1 MRPSDALSG
10 HALLEIQAESEHS
23 LANARPV
30 LEVDRDQNEQQPIR
44 SFVFNARFM
53 RSNSPKWKPAFK
65 DHKHDNRCD
74 RCDIA
79 GLIVLEIRQAAQ
91 NTTCNYEE
99 KEEMLFDVGQAEQK
113 IFLWNNTL
121 FAVETKTSRAS
132 KYWASYTPI
141 LCCLWRTVPR
151 SSYPANSGKAKAT
164 GSQTRYTLAHHNGY
178 LEGPRVPNDDICKLV
193 SIVRQRQRRSSRY
206 NGRRTHPFEGSH
218 ACTAQSL
225 QQALCLDHHWDLS
238 SYFHNSNTT
247 THFRR
252 TSTTFRSVEKAGVR
266 CNELQ

>member
-44 SFVFNARFM
+44 SFAFNARVM
-53 RSNSPKWKPAFK
+53 RSTSPKWKPAFK

-79 GLIVLEIRQAAQ
+79 GLIVLEIRQAVQ
-91 NTTCNYEE
+91 NTPCNYEE
-99 KEEMLFDVGQAEQK
+99 KEEIMFDVGQAEQN

-132 KYWASYTPI
+132 KYWASYIRPFCAACGG
-141 LCCLWRTVPR
+141 LCHEVPTLQIPGKPKQLVPKR
-151 SSYPANSGKAKAT
+151 SIPWHIIVG
-164 GSQTRYTLAHHNGY
+164 
-178 LEGPRVPNDDICKLV
+178 GPP
-193 SIVRQRQRRSSRY
+193 SS
-206 NGRRTHPFEGSH
+206 
-218 ACTAQSL
+218 
-225 QQALCLDHHWDLS
+225 
-238 SYFHNSNTT
+238 
-247 THFRR
+247 
-252 TSTTFRSVEKAGVR
+252 
-266 CNELQ
+266 

>member
-10 HALLEIQAESEHS
+10 HALLEIQTESEHS

-79 GLIVLEIRQAAQ
+79 GLIVLEIRQAVQ
-91 NTTCNYEE
+91 NTTCNYE
-99 KEEMLFDVGQAEQK
+99 KMLFNVGQAEQN

-121 FAVETKTSRAS
+121 FAVETKTSRTS
-132 KYWASYTPI
+132 KYWASLRPFCAACGG
-141 LCCLWRTVPR
+141 LCHEAPTLQIPEKPKQLVPKRGIPWHIIVAIWRAPKFQMMTFVNLFP
-151 SSYPANSGKAKAT
+151 SCAKDSAAVLAIMDDVLIHLKEAMPALPKVYYRHS
-164 GSQTRYTLAHHNGY
+164 
-178 LEGPRVPNDDICKLV
+178 
-193 SIVRQRQRRSSRY
+193 
-206 NGRRTHPFEGSH
+206 
-218 ACTAQSL
+218 
-225 QQALCLDHHWDLS
+225 AL
-238 SYFHNSNTT
+238 TIIGT
-247 THFRR
+247 
-252 TSTTFRSVEKAGVR
+252 
-266 CNELQ
+266 

>member
-10 HALLEIQAESEHS
+10 HALLEIQTESEHS

-53 RSNSPKWKPAFK
+53 RSNSPKWKLAFK

-79 GLIVLEIRQAAQ
+79 GLIVLEIRQAVQ
-91 NTTCNYEE
+91 NTTGNYE
-99 KEEMLFDVGQAEQK
+99 KMLFNVGQAEQN

-121 FAVETKTSRAS
+121 FAVETKTSRTS

-164 GSQTRYTLAHHNGY
+164 GSQTRYTLAHHSGY
-178 LEGPRVPNDDICKLV
+178 LEGPQVPNDDICKLV
-193 SIVRQRQRRSSRY
+193 SIVRQR
-206 NGRRTHPFEGSH
+206 
-218 ACTAQSL
+218 
-225 QQALCLDHHWDLS
+225 
-238 SYFHNSNTT
+238 
-247 THFRR
+247 
-252 TSTTFRSVEKAGVR
+252 
-266 CNELQ
+266 